1 MTIGNILKF
10 AWRYFRAKKSTNA
23 INIISWVS
31 VVAITF
37 GTASLITIFS
47 AFNGFESLVKSL
59 YASFYP
65 DIRVTPAKGKMLHIS
80 RDQLDALQ
88 KLKGIGSYSLVVE
101 EKALL
106 QNGALQSVVTIKG
119 VDENF
124 SNVSGI
130 DSAIYHG
137 NYQLGNEEKPGLVLG
152 IGIEQA
158 LGLQADRSV
167 YPLMIYLPRKGISLA
182 ADPTAALSS
191 ATIYPQGSFAIQSEF
206 DNQYAITDLNFLK
219 TYMSYADDE
228 YSAIEIKLSEKSN
241 GAELQDQLQSML
253 GAGFL
258 VENRYEQNRTL
269 YATIRLEKWAIYAIF
284 TLILVVAAFNMI
296 GALSMLVLEKQ
307 KDIQVLK
314 AMGAAD
320 LLIQRIFL
328 AEGILLG
335 TLGAIAGM
343 VLSLLVYFLQ
353 TRFKLV
359 PLQGA
364 TFLIDHYPLKLMVSD
379 FIIVATTVWI
389 IAIAAA
395 WFPAKKA
402 SQRTMDLRN

>member
-1 MTIGNILKF
+1 
-10 AWRYFRAKKSTNA
+10 
-23 INIISWVS
+23 
-31 VVAITF
+31 
-37 GTASLITIFS
+37 
-47 AFNGFESLVKSL
+47 
-59 YASFYP
+59 
-65 DIRVTPAKGKMLHIS
+65 
-80 RDQLDALQ
+80 
-88 KLKGIGSYSLVVE
+88 
-101 EKALL
+101 
-106 QNGALQSVVTIKG
+106 
-119 VDENF
+119 
-124 SNVSGI
+124 
-130 DSAIYHG
+130 
-137 NYQLGNEEKPGLVLG
+137 
-152 IGIEQA
+152 
-158 LGLQADRSV
+158 
-167 YPLMIYLPRKGISLA
+167 
-182 ADPTAALSS
+182 
-191 ATIYPQGSFAIQSEF
+191 
-206 DNQYAITDLNFLK
+206 
-219 TYMSYADDE
+219 
-228 YSAIEIKLSEKSN
+228 
-241 GAELQDQLQSML
+241 ML

-269 YATIRLEKWAIYAIF
+269 YTTIRLEKWAIYAIF
-284 TLILVVAAFNMI
+284 TLVLVVAAFNMI

>member
-65 DIRVTPAKGKMLHIS
+65 DIRVTPTKGKILRIS
-80 RDQLDALQ
+80 RDQLDKIQ
-88 KLKGIGSYSLVVE
+88 KLEGIGSYSLVIE

-106 QNGALQSVVTIKG
+106 QNGSLQSVVTIKG
-119 VDENF
+119 VDKNF
-124 SNVSGI
+124 SKVSGI

-137 NYQLGNEEKPGLVLG
+137 AYQLGNEDRPGLVMG
-152 IGIEQA
+152 RGIEQA
-158 LGLQADRSV
+158 LGLQADRSI
-167 YPLMIYLPRKGISLA
+167 YPLMIYLPRKGLSIA
-182 ADPTAALSS
+182 GDPTAALSS
-191 ATIYPQGSFAIQSEF
+191 AAIYPQGSFAIQSEF

-219 TYMSYADDE
+219 AYLLYATDE
-228 YSAIEIKLSEKSN
+228 YSAIEIKLTDKGN
-241 GAELQDQLQSML
+241 GVEFQQRLQSLL

-258 VENRYEQNRTL
+258 VENRYEQNKTL
-269 YATIRLEKWAIYAIF
+269 YATIQLEKWAIYAIF
-284 TLILVVAAFNMI
+284 TLILMVAAFNMI

-314 AMGAAD
+314 AMGASE

-328 AEGILLG
+328 AEGVLLG
-335 TLGAIAGM
+335 MLGAVAGVM
-343 VLSLLVYFLQ
+343 LSILVYFLQ
-353 TRFKLV
+353 TRFKLI

-364 TFLIDHYPLKLMVSD
+364 TFLIDHYPLKLMLSD
-379 FIIVATTVWI
+379 FIMVVTTVCI

-395 WFPAKKA
+395 WLPAKKA

>member
-1 MTIGNILKF
+1 
-10 AWRYFRAKKSTNA
+10 
-23 INIISWVS
+23 
-31 VVAITF
+31 
-37 GTASLITIFS
+37 
-47 AFNGFESLVKSL
+47 
-59 YASFYP
+59 
-65 DIRVTPAKGKMLHIS
+65 
-80 RDQLDALQ
+80 
-88 KLKGIGSYSLVVE
+88 
-101 EKALL
+101 
-106 QNGALQSVVTIKG
+106 
-119 VDENF
+119 
-124 SNVSGI
+124 
-130 DSAIYHG
+130 
-137 NYQLGNEEKPGLVLG
+137 
-152 IGIEQA
+152 
-158 LGLQADRSV
+158 LQADRSV

-269 YATIRLEKWAIYAIF
+269 YTTIRLEKWAIYAIF

>member
-1 MTIGNILKF
+1 MTVGNILKF
-10 AWRYFRAKKSTNA
+10 AWRYFRARKSTNA

-31 VVAITF
+31 VLAITF

-65 DIRVTPAKGKMLHIS
+65 DIRVTPARGKVLHIS
-80 RDQLDALQ
+80 RDQLQAIQ
-88 KLKGIGSYSLVVE
+88 KLEGIGSYSLVVE

-106 QNGALQSVVTIKG
+106 QNGTLQSVVTIKG

-124 SNVSGI
+124 AKVSGI

-137 NYQLGNEEKPGLVLG
+137 NFQLGNEDKPGLVLG
-152 IGIEQA
+152 IGVEQA

-167 YPLMIYLPRKGISLA
+167 YPLMIYLPKKGVA
-182 ADPTAALSS
+182 WVGDPTAALSS

-206 DNQYAITDLNFLK
+206 DNQYALTDLNFLK
-219 TYMSYADDE
+219 TYMSYAEDE
-228 YSAIEIKLSEKSN
+228 YSAIEIKLSGKSN
-241 GAELQDQLQSML
+241 GDDAQHQLQSLL
-253 GAGFL
+253 GTDFL

-284 TLILVVAAFNMI
+284 TLILIVAAFNMI

-307 KDIQVLK
+307 KDIQVMK

-328 AEGILLG
+328 AEGVLLG
-335 TLGAIAGM
+335 MLGTVAG
-343 VLSLLVYFLQ
+343 VILSLLVYFLQ

-364 TFLIDHYPLKLMVSD
+364 TFLIDHYPLRLMVSD
-379 FIIVATTVWI
+379 FVMVASTVWI

-395 WFPAKKA
+395 WLPAKKA
-402 SQRTMDLRN
+402 SQKAMDLRN

>member
-65 DIRVTPAKGKMLHIS
+65 DIRVTPTKGKILRIS
-80 RDQLDALQ
+80 RDQLDKIQ
-88 KLKGIGSYSLVVE
+88 KLEGIGSYSLVIE

-106 QNGALQSVVTIKG
+106 QNGSLQSVVTIKG
-119 VDENF
+119 VDKNF
-124 SNVSGI
+124 SKVSGI

-137 NYQLGNEEKPGLVLG
+137 AYQLGNEDRPGLVMG

-158 LGLQADRSV
+158 LGLQADRSI
-167 YPLMIYLPRKGISLA
+167 YPLMIYLPRKGLSIA
-182 ADPTAALSS
+182 GDPTAALSS

-219 TYMSYADDE
+219 AYLLYATDE
-228 YSAIEIKLSEKSN
+228 YSAIEIKLTDKGN
-241 GAELQDQLQSML
+241 GVEFQQRLQSLL

-258 VENRYEQNRTL
+258 VENRYEQNKTL
-269 YATIRLEKWAIYAIF
+269 YATIQLEKWAIYAIF
-284 TLILVVAAFNMI
+284 TLILMVAAFNMI

-314 AMGAAD
+314 AMGASE

-328 AEGILLG
+328 AEGVLLG
-335 TLGAIAGM
+335 MLGAVAGVM
-343 VLSLLVYFLQ
+343 LSILVYFLQ
-353 TRFKLV
+353 TRFKLI

-364 TFLIDHYPLKLMVSD
+364 TFLIDHYPLKLMLSD
-379 FIIVATTVWI
+379 LIMVVTTVCI

-395 WFPAKKA
+395 WLPAKKA

>member
-137 NYQLGNEEKPGLVLG
+137 HYQLGNEEKPGLLLG

-167 YPLMIYLPRKGISLA
+167 YPLMIYLPRKGISLT

-269 YATIRLEKWAIYAIF
+269 YTTIRLEKWAIYAIF